1 MSLTRSITR
10 ALTDPALT
18 RSMTD
23 PGAGG
28 GGLPNTMVVELA
40 SGYLYARFPWD
51 ASYDAVQ
58 RITVTAVPA
67 SDIINGVTQPT
78 GIRRIPIAT
87 SRTGMVAAFNAAV
100 AAADVLVGQ
109 NDDAPPVKYN
119 NTFIGGNHGALS
131 TIRVTSTAHG
141 KTVADI
147 GSEWSDGAKS
157 VWIMAILDANTLVCM
172 LNNVG
177 TNNSLWFFFTNL
189 SAGTLT
195 HVAGATNTGS
205 ISISAPS
212 TRQIFP
218 AVRDHVQ
225 TVKLNGV
232 TTVSVDGVYD
242 CNHVTVDE
250 SYDIVNPES
259 MRDYFIAGRPWATT
273 PSFTDPA
280 IASQVSLQ
288 YTYDIHD
295 NGSMSVAGRVE
306 NLQTIDLSSG
316 DGYVGFLQAQ
326 TASWAA
332 AGVETMSLYVP
343 RTTAIVGS
351 LKTWNFANCEVIS
364 GAFEQID
371 FTKAR
376 WTDTANPPDRM
387 VQLVKNTGSGINQ
400 KGYAIGYSRL
410 SGAGANLANYIVKSG
425 YISAARKMYPHIL
438 TKQAP
443 AFGAPAS
450 TLPVNSV
457 VEATAY
463 RIPYNLASIPEA
475 TTAAVRLFEG
485 GAEVILDFHQNVT
498 AKAVPVPAKLNGKT
512 VTIVDSNGNLTL
524 DSAVVTAG
532 AITVTVTGSYG
543 AAVLQVA

>member
-1 MSLTRSITR
+1 MGILSPVLSRAIGQVLTSP
-10 ALTDPALT
+10 LTA
-18 RSMTD
+18 RR
-23 PGAGG
+23 GG
-28 GGLPNTMVVELA
+28 GGLPDTMTVELA

-51 ASYDAVQ
+51 ATYDAVQ

-67 SDIINGVTQPT
+67 SDAINGVTQPS
-78 GIRRIPIAT
+78 GIRRIPIGT

-100 AAADVLVGQ
+100 VPADFLVADVDV
-109 NDDAPPVKYN
+109 APPVKYN
-119 NTFIGGNHGALS
+119 NTFIGGNHGAAS
-131 TIRVTSTAHG
+131 SIKVTATAHG

-147 GSEWSDGAKS
+147 GSEWSDGTKS
-157 VWIMAILDANTLVCM
+157 VWIIAILDADTLVCM
-172 LNNVG
+172 LNNIG
-177 TNNSLWFFFTNL
+177 TNNSLWQFFTNL
-189 SAGTLT
+189 AAGTLT

-205 ISISAPS
+205 VSISSPS

-218 AVRDHVQ
+218 SVRDHVQ

-242 CNHVTVDE
+242 CNYVTVEE
-250 SYDIVNPES
+250 SYDIVNTEM
-259 MRDYFIAGRPWATT
+259 MRDYLIAGRPWATT

-280 IASQVSLQ
+280 IPSQVSLR
-288 YTYDIHD
+288 YVYEVHD
-295 NGSMSVAGRVE
+295 NGSMSVTGRFE
-306 NLQTIDLSSG
+306 NLQTINLSTN
-316 DGYVGFLQAQ
+316 DGYVGFLQAS

-332 AGVETMSLYVP
+332 GGVETMSLYVP

-351 LKTWNFANCEVIS
+351 LKTWNFENCEVIS
-364 GAFEQID
+364 GSFEQID

-387 VQLVKNTGSGINQ
+387 VQLVKNTASGINQ

-410 SGAGANLANYIVKSG
+410 SGAGAAMADYVVKSG
-425 YISAARKMYPHIL
+425 NISSARKMYPHIL

-463 RIPYNLASIPEA
+463 RILYNLSAIPEA

-498 AKAVPVPAKLNGKT
+498 AKAVPVPAKLEGKT

-524 DSAVVTAG
+524 DAATVVNG
-532 AITVTVTGSYG
+532 EIVVTVTGSYG
-543 AAVLQVA
+543 AAVLSVG